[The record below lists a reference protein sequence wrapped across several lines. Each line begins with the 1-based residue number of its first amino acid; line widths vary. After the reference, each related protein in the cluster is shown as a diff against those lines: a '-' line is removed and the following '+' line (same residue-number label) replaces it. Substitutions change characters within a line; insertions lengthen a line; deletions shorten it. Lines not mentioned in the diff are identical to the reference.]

1 MGNPA
6 ACIFIDSNQVLSGAH
21 MQEIA
26 MQHKGFVSEDVVC
39 KQEDSTVDWVYYSRF
54 LHRSSVTWK
63 IRLPVPETVLLHTI
77 CSNMTSGIEE
87 IY

>member
-26 MQHKGFVSEDVVC
+26 MQHKGFVSEVVFC
-39 KQEDSTVDWVYYSRF
+39 KQADSTVDLIYYSRF
-54 LHRSSVTWK
+54 CTEVRLLGRSGYRFRK
-63 IRLPVPETVLLHTI
+63 QCFCILYAPI
-77 CSNMTSGIEE
+77 
-87 IY
+87 